1 MDNLTYTLE
10 KAGLNKR
17 ETALYLTLLKL
28 GPSSILSIA
37 RKADM
42 KRPTAYLVIDSLLQ
56 KGLIG
61 EVPKEKKKKYIA
73 LSPERLADSLKE
85 RTTMLEE
92 ALPELLSFYRTA
104 NNRPYVQT
112 FESREGMLNVYREIT
127 HDKNIKEILAYVDP
141 ASVPKEFDENW
152 ELFIELFSNRP
163 VKGRELVTSESAEHF
178 YIKRVNRLTNHE
190 TRYIPKGMKFFSDT
204 VIYGNKVA
212 MFSFKKGFA
221 LIIESE
227 DAVQSLKSLF
237 ELAWENAEKQ
247 SQKK

>member
-1 MDNLTYTLE
+1 MDNLTFTLE

-17 ETALYLTLLKL
+17 ETALYLALLQM

-42 KRPTAYLVIDSLLQ
+42 KRPTAYLVIDDLVK
-56 KGLIG
+56 KGLVA

-73 LSPERLADSLKE
+73 LSPERLADSLRE
-85 RTTMLEE
+85 RANILQG
-92 ALPELLSFYRTA
+92 ALPELLAFYRGQSSK
-104 NNRPYVQT
+104 PSVQL
-112 FESREGMLNVYREIT
+112 FESKEGMLNVYREIT

-141 ASVPKEFDENW
+141 ASVPKEFNENW
-152 ELFIELFSNRP
+152 DLFIELFSKRA
-163 VKGRELVTSESAEHF
+163 VRGRELVTENSKDHF
-178 YIKRVNRLTNHE
+178 YIKAVNRLTNHE
-190 TRYIPKGMKFFSDT
+190 TRYAPTGMKFFSDT

-212 MFSFKKGFA
+212 IFSFKKGFA

-237 ELAWENAEKQ
+237 ELAWQNSERL
-247 SQKK
+247 